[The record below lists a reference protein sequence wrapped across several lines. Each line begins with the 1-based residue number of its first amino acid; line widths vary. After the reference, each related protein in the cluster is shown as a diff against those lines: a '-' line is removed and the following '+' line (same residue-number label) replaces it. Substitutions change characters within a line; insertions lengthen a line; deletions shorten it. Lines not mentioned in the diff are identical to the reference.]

1 MRKILVVIIVFATFR
16 INCFADNNALL
27 FQIVGL
33 YFVNGDKTTG
43 LYIYKVKNGDYIFQ
57 KVLISQEKI
66 SYKFEW
72 QSAYVH
78 PSESNEYEFYWH
90 TGRFDDNPETNKI
103 IVYRLK
109 ANINGFEG
117 IYFFPEEPKT
127 PPAKVRFVKLRG
139 N

>member
-1 MRKILVVIIVFATFR
+1 MKKILIIIAIFITIR
-16 INCFADNNALL
+16 GFADNSDLL
-27 FQIVGL
+27 FEIVGL

-57 KVLISQEKI
+57 KVLIAQEKI

-90 TGRFDDNPETNKI
+90 TGRFDDKPETNKI
-103 IVYRLK
+103 IVYRRK
-109 ANINGFEG
+109 
-117 IYFFPEEPKT
+117 
-127 PPAKVRFVKLRG
+127 RSS
-139 N
+139 